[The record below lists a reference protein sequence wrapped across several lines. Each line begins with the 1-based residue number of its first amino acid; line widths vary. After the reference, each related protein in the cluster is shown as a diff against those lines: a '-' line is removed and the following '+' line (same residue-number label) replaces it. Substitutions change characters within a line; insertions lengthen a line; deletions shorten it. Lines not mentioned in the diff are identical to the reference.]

1 MKRKQAAAAEQPT
14 LDAVAKTALAV
25 IDEDGPAGLS
35 FRAVA
40 QRLGV
45 SHATVFR
52 RCGDFDGLLSACA
65 DHVAASLPL
74 VPPEGDWAAA
84 TETRFTGLYRLL
96 EAGTRDWWRCAPGAP
111 GWGRRCWAGLVE
123 PQMAHSVA
131 AGMDA
136 DTAIRVYRRLYL
148 LTLGAVAFGD
158 HRDEKKAVTSAR
170 AALAALDPENFPT
183 LTGAMNAVLP
193 VLVDHGVYYEALRAL
208 IHAAR
213 AEHLPAG
220 RR

>member
-1 MKRKQAAAAEQPT
+1 MTADRLT
-14 LDAVAKTALAV
+14 LDAIAEAALAA
-25 IDEDGPAGLS
+25 IDEDGPEGLS

-40 QRLGV
+40 ERLGV

-52 RCGDFDGLLSACA
+52 RCGDLDGLLNACV

-74 VPPEGDWAAA
+74 VPQDGDWAIA
-84 TETRFTGLYRLL
+84 TEIRFTGLYRVLTDHPGL
-96 EAGTRDWWRCAPGAP
+96 VALRAGRPWFGPQML
-111 GWGRRCWAGLVE
+111 GRLVE
-123 PQMAHSVA
+123 PQMAHSIA

-148 LTLGAVAFGD
+148 LTLGSVAFVD
-158 HRDEKKAVTSAR
+158 HRDEKKAVASAR
-170 AALAALDPENFPT
+170 TALAALDPEDFPT
-183 LTGAMNAVLP
+183 LTGAMNTVLP
-193 VLVDHGVYYEALRAL
+193 ALVDHEVYYEALRAL

-220 RR
+220 HL

>member
-65 DHVAASLPL
+65 DRVAASLPL

-96 EAGTRDWWRCAPGAP
+96 SRHPGLVALRAGRSWLGPQML
-111 GWGRRCWAGLVE
+111 GRLVE

-158 HRDEKKAVTSAR
+158 PRDEKKAVASAR
-170 AALAALDPENFPT
+170 AALAALDPEDFPT

-213 AEHLPAG
+213 AEHLPAAH
-220 RR
+220 R

>member
-1 MKRKQAAAAEQPT
+1 MKSKQAPADQPT
-14 LDAVAKTALAV
+14 LDAVAETAISV

-35 FRAVA
+35 FRVVA

-52 RCGDFDGLLSACA
+52 RCGDLDGLLSACA
-65 DHVAASLPL
+65 DHLAASLPL
-74 VPPEGDWAAA
+74 VPPAGDWAAA

-96 EAGTRDWWRCAPGAP
+96 SRHPGLVALRAGRSWLGPQML
-111 GWGRRCWAGLVE
+111 GRLVE
-123 PQMAHSVA
+123 PQMAHSIA

-158 HRDEKKAVTSAR
+158 HRDEKKVLASAR
-170 AALAALDPENFPT
+170 TALAALDPEDFPT
-183 LTGAMNAVLP
+183 LTGAMNVVLP
-193 VLVDHGVYYEALRAL
+193 VLVDHEVYYEALRAL

-213 AEHLPAG
+213 ADHLPAAP
-220 RR
+220 R